1 LGALDLHALPDGRI
15 IVYHRASNTEKR
27 FALEEFKRIVTWLL
41 EYYREGITDLSPIVK
56 TFPAN
61 EQEFEEA
68 PKDCDI
74 KAVLALWRYR
84 FELYRFVK
92 TNNLFRITFPN
103 HWEGVIKTIR
113 AKLDWL
119 RTQGGWDQKATLG
132 WEIDAL
138 YDKILAAKTKKQ
150 LLPLCKELILKYK
163 DMIALIKKIV
173 CPVIK
178 SYFVKQGI
186 YPDYMKC
193 MYCPFRVFHF
203 RFDRIEIRD
212 NLFEA
217 DLASLDFRT
226 LKAKAEAFIAIVKPV
241 TKLHQLLKASN
252 YPSWNEIKQAIP
264 EMIEYEKDSYLERL
278 LGGGSGQ

>member
-1 LGALDLHALPDGRI
+1 LGALDLHVLSDGRI
-15 IVYHRASNTEKR
+15 IVYHRAANTERR
-27 FALEEFKRIVTWLL
+27 FSLEGFKRVVTWLL
-41 EYYREGITDLSPIVK
+41 EYYREGTTDLSPIVK

-68 PKDCDI
+68 PKDRRDE
-74 KAVLALWRYR
+74 AVLALWPHR

-92 TNNLFRITFPN
+92 VNNLFDIAFPN
-103 HWEGVIKTIR
+103 HWEGVIQTIR

-119 RTQGGWDQKATLG
+119 RTQGGWDQKAALG

-138 YDKILAAKTKKQ
+138 YDKILAAKTKRR
-150 LLPLCKELILKYK
+150 LLPLLCDLIAKYK
-163 DMIALIKKIV
+163 QMISMIKQVV

-178 SYFVKQGI
+178 SYFTKQGI

-193 MYCPFRVFHF
+193 MYCPFRVFHY
-203 RFDRIEIRD
+203 RSNRIEIRD
-212 NLFEA
+212 SLFKA
-217 DLASLDFRT
+217 DLASLDFKT
-226 LKAKAEAFIAIVKPV
+226 LRAKAEAFIAIVKPV

-264 EMIEYEKDSYLERL
+264 EMIEYEKDGYLERL